1 MTNIL
6 IVGIPLFLASSAA
19 IAAGGWTALLSDG
32 HTMFFVGINVF
43 LTFYFVKIR
52 FDRFAVVHGPEILT
66 TLGIFGCFVGIAL
79 ALLDFDTNDVQNSV
93 PNLLDGVKTAFW
105 ASVSGVFGSL
115 VIRARHKFQKAPI
128 EQAAGTP
135 KSSSLDDV
143 VVALQGLKT
152 SLTGQ
157 DQDTLISQLKMLRQ
171 DQSDSFK
178 SMRESLDNFA
188 KQLSEQSSKTLV
200 EALRDVIRDFNHK
213 LSEQFGENFKQ
224 LNMAVGDLLKW
235 QNQYKDHLEKLQEV
249 QKNGAKN
256 LQEASQNLLVI
267 VNATKEF
274 STAAAQI
281 YQLSK
286 SLAEQAEK
294 IDASQ
299 KSLADILSGLKDTAP
314 KFEAHFKQMTTQIS
328 DGIKAVQGE
337 MSSVSRAFAEQSK
350 QNLEQVG
357 RQLDVTVS
365 DFGSKARDANESLAR
380 QLGTSLEE
388 NQKSVNS
395 NLIDSVKKVQDGVSK
410 LESSLENE
418 LNRSLQALG
427 NQLASLSSK
436 FVSDYSP
443 LTDKLREVVRLAEVV
458 ASESK
463 DRRNGN

>member
-19 IAAGGWTALLSDG
+19 IAAGGWTALLSDR

-256 LQEASQNLLVI
+256 LQEASQNLLFI

-365 DFGSKARDANESLAR
+365 DFGSKARAANESLAR

>member
-1 MTNIL
+1 
-6 IVGIPLFLASSAA
+6 
-19 IAAGGWTALLSDG
+19 
-32 HTMFFVGINVF
+32 
-43 LTFYFVKIR
+43 
-52 FDRFAVVHGPEILT
+52 
-66 TLGIFGCFVGIAL
+66 
-79 ALLDFDTNDVQNSV
+79 
-93 PNLLDGVKTAFW
+93 
-105 ASVSGVFGSL
+105 
-115 VIRARHKFQKAPI
+115 
-128 EQAAGTP
+128 
-135 KSSSLDDV
+135 
-143 VVALQGLKT
+143 
-152 SLTGQ
+152 
-157 DQDTLISQLKMLRQ
+157 
-171 DQSDSFK
+171 
-178 SMRESLDNFA
+178 MRESLDNFA

-365 DFGSKARDANESLAR
+365 DFGSKARAANESLAR

>member
-1 MTNIL
+1 MIKTL
-6 IVGIPLFLASSAA
+6 ISGVAIFLMSSSAF
-19 IAAGGWTALLSDG
+19 AAGGWTALLSDG

-143 VVALQGLKT
+143 VVALQSLKT

-178 SMRESLDNFA
+178 SMRDSLDNFA

-200 EALRDVIRDFNHK
+200 EALRDVIRDFNNK

-249 QKNGAKN
+249 QKTGAKN

-274 STAAAQI
+274 GTAAAQI
-281 YQLSK
+281 HQLSK

-294 IDASQ
+294 IDSSQ
-299 KSLADILSGLKDTAP
+299 KSLADILGGLKDTAP

-328 DGIKAVQGE
+328 EGVKAVQSE
-337 MSSVSRAFAEQSK
+337 MSSVSKAFAEQSK

-357 RQLDVTVS
+357 RQLDFTVT
-365 DFGSKARDANESLAR
+365 DFGSKARAANENLAR

-388 NQKSVNS
+388 NQKTVNS
-395 NLIDSVKKVQDGVSK
+395 NLAESVKKVQDGVSK

-427 NQLASLSSK
+427 NQLASLSTK

-443 LTDKLREVVRLAEVV
+443 LTDKLREVVRLADQVV
-458 ASESK
+458 SESK
-463 DRRNGN
+463 DRNNGK

>member
-1 MTNIL
+1 L
-6 IVGIPLFLASSAA
+6 
-19 IAAGGWTALLSDG
+19 
-32 HTMFFVGINVF
+32 
-43 LTFYFVKIR
+43 
-52 FDRFAVVHGPEILT
+52 E
-66 TLGIFGCFVGIAL
+66 
-79 ALLDFDTNDVQNSV
+79 
-93 PNLLDGVKTAFW
+93 GVKTAFW

-143 VVALQGLKT
+143 VVALQSLKT

-178 SMRESLDNFA
+178 SMRDSLDNFA

-200 EALRDVIRDFNHK
+200 EALRDVIRDFNNK

-249 QKNGAKN
+249 QKTGAKN

-274 STAAAQI
+274 GTAAAQLH
-281 YQLSK
+281 QLSK

-294 IDASQ
+294 IDSSQ
-299 KSLADILSGLKDTAP
+299 KSLADILGGLKDTAP

-328 DGIKAVQGE
+328 EGVKAVQSE
-337 MSSVSRAFAEQSK
+337 MSSVSKAFAEQSK

-357 RQLDVTVS
+357 RQLDVTVT
-365 DFGSKARDANESLAR
+365 DFGSKARAANENLAR

-388 NQKSVNS
+388 NQKTVNS
-395 NLIDSVKKVQDGVSK
+395 NLAQSWRAVLKMS
-410 LESSLENE
+410 
-418 LNRSLQALG
+418 
-427 NQLASLSSK
+427 
-436 FVSDYSP
+436 
-443 LTDKLREVVRLAEVV
+443 
-458 ASESK
+458 
-463 DRRNGN
+463 

>member
-1 MTNIL
+1 MNNIL
-6 IVGIPLFLASSAA
+6 IVGIPLFLMSSAA
-19 IAAGGWTALLSDG
+19 VAAGGWTALLSDG
-32 HTMFFVGINVF
+32 HTMFFVGINLL
-43 LTFYFVKIR
+43 LTFYFIKIR

-93 PNLLDGVKTAFW
+93 PNLLEGVKTAFW

-128 EQAAGTP
+128 EQAPGTP

-188 KQLSEQSSKTLV
+188 KQLAEQSSKTLV
-200 EALRDVIRDFNHK
+200 EALRDVIRDFNQK

-235 QNQYKDHLEKLQEV
+235 QIQYKEHLERLQEV
-249 QKNGAKN
+249 QNAGAKN
-256 LQEASQNLLVI
+256 LQDASQNLLVV

-274 STAAAQI
+274 GMAAAQI

-294 IDASQ
+294 IDSSQ
-299 KSLADILSGLKDTAP
+299 KSLADILGGLKDTAP

-328 DGIKAVQGE
+328 EGVKAVQSE
-337 MSSVSRAFAEQSK
+337 MISVSKAFAEQSK
-350 QNLEQVG
+350 NNLEQVG
-357 RQLDVTVS
+357 RKLEVS
-365 DFGSKARDANESLAR
+365 VLDFGSKAKAANEGLAR
-380 QLGTSLEE
+380 QLGESLQE

-395 NLIDSVKKVQDGVSK
+395 NLAESVKKVQDGVAK

-427 NQLASLSSK
+427 NQLASLSTK

-443 LTDKLREVVRLAEVV
+443 LTDKLREIVRLADTVV
-458 ASESK
+458 TESK
-463 DRRNGN
+463 DRRNGI

>member
-1 MTNIL
+1 MIKTL
-6 IVGIPLFLASSAA
+6 ISGVALFLMSSTAL
-19 IAAGGWTALLSDG
+19 AAGGWTALLSDG

-93 PNLLDGVKTAFW
+93 PNLLEGVKTAFW

-128 EQAAGTP
+128 EQAPGTP

-171 DQSDSFK
+171 DQSDSFR

-188 KQLSEQSSKTLV
+188 KQLAEQSSKTLV
-200 EALRDVIRDFNHK
+200 EALRDVIRDFNQK

-224 LNMAVGDLLKW
+224 LNLAVGDLLKW

-249 QKNGAKN
+249 QNVGAKN
-256 LQEASQNLLVI
+256 LQDASQNLLVI

-274 STAAAQI
+274 GTAAAQV

-286 SLAEQAEK
+286 LLAEQAEK
-294 IDASQ
+294 IDSSQ
-299 KSLADILSGLKDTAP
+299 KSLADILGGLKNTAP

-328 DGIKAVQGE
+328 EGIKAVQGE
-337 MSSVSRAFAEQSK
+337 MSSVSRAFADQSK

-357 RQLDVTVS
+357 RQLDVTVA
-365 DFGSKARDANESLAR
+365 DFGSKARATNETLAR
-380 QLGTSLEE
+380 QLTNSLEE
-388 NQKSVNS
+388 NQKTVNL
-395 NLIDSVKKVQDGVSK
+395 NLTESVKKVQDGVSK

-427 NQLASLSSK
+427 NQLASLSTK
-436 FVSDYSP
+436 FVADYTP
-443 LTDKLREVVRLAEVV
+443 LTDKLREVVRLADMV
-458 ASESK
+458 ASQQK
-463 DRRNGN
+463 DRSHGN